1 MAKAKAV
8 LPTCL
13 AFAICDTVIEDAL
26 TRNKSLINMFNGIL
40 AENVPAIHD
49 KLCVFVALTGAR
61 GQVPVR
67 LRLCY
72 DPEYEKDLLAG
83 FGIDHMVQFPANQP
97 QTVIDM
103 VFVIRLLRFPHFG
116 SYTFEI
122 LCEDVPLIARR
133 FSVQRPPVAGMP
145 MVPPPP
151 APPDPAS

>member
-13 AFAICDTVIEDAL
+13 AFAICDTVIEDL
-26 TRNKSLINMFNGIL
+26 ITRNKSLINMFNGIL
-40 AENVPAIHD
+40 AENVPALHD

-72 DPEYEKDLLAG
+72 DPEYEKDLLAP
-83 FGIDHMVQFPANQP
+83 FGINHTVQFPPNQP
-97 QTVIDM
+97 EAVIDM
-103 VFVIRLLRFPHFG
+103 VFVIRALRFPHFG
-116 SYTFEI
+116 NYTFEI

-133 FSVQRPPVAGMP
+133 FKVQRPAPGMP
-145 MVPPPP
+145 LVPPP
-151 APPDPAS
+151 ADSDPRDA